1 MTANLRVIRFK
12 GTGVREY
19 HDLGF
24 CMPLENSVVRVI
36 YTDREIDCASNILD
50 AAAFQVNVKTM
61 LMKAHVRYTVER
73 DVYALRNKVSEFDEA
88 SNEVNTDAHAHS
100 LTSYMALWP

>member
-1 MTANLRVIRFK
+1 MKKAK
-12 GTGVREY
+12 AASAG
-19 HDLGF
+19 
-24 CMPLENSVVRVI
+24 PLENSVVRVI

-50 AAAFQVNVKTM
+50 AAALQVNVKTM

-88 SNEVNTDAHAHS
+88 SNEVNTDAHAH
-100 LTSYMALWP
+100 P